1 MIADFKAASFT
12 DQVLVIGVVI
22 VVFFMVIMM
31 LQLCN
36 IAAIGRRLNKK
47 MKKIVS
53 LEKKARKKGRK
64 VLQAKEDKTPVV
76 PFFNPEGYVKAVK
89 KEQPIIVNVNVPT
102 ANDPEAIADAVK
114 TAVDLPAWTGYDDE
128 EEVVDVAPV
137 VVAEP
142 VEEVVEEPATEVIE
156 PVVEEVVEETA
167 EPIVEEVAEEVVA
180 EPVEEPVEE
189 VAEPAVEEPVVEEVV
204 EEVAEPI
211 VEEVAEEVVAEPVVE
226 EVAEPAVEEPAVE
239 ESSEDDD
246 DDKSGKFAVI
256 DTSVIIP
263 KKSHD
268 EKYAELDEDS
278 KKYYDAI
285 MAYAEGLEDVK
296 RQSSV
301 NADTIFYGRTCVVK
315 TQIKQTKVVCSF
327 SMLDAEMKRRLK
339 SNKGAQEK
347 FTSIRIVDDE
357 SLEAAKGC
365 VDFCYKA
372 AIDEKEYKHQ
382 MQLQKRRDARKAKKE
397 AAATDA
403 E

>member
-1 MIADFKAASFT
+1 MFEKMIADFKAASFT

-142 VEEVVEEPATEVIE
+142 VEEVIE

-167 EPIVEEVAEEVVA
+167 EPVIEEVAEEVVA
-180 EPVEEPVEE
+180 EPVEE
-189 VAEPAVEEPVVEEVV
+189 VVEQ
-204 EEVAEPI
+204 
-211 VEEVAEEVVAEPVVE
+211 
-226 EVAEPAVEEPAVE
+226 PAE

-246 DDKSGKFAVI
+246 HTD
-256 DTSVIIP
+256 
-263 KKSHD
+263 
-268 EKYAELDEDS
+268 
-278 KKYYDAI
+278 
-285 MAYAEGLEDVK
+285 
-296 RQSSV
+296 
-301 NADTIFYGRTCVVK
+301 N
-315 TQIKQTKVVCSF
+315 
-327 SMLDAEMKRRLK
+327 
-339 SNKGAQEK
+339 
-347 FTSIRIVDDE
+347 
-357 SLEAAKGC
+357 
-365 VDFCYKA
+365 FCCCG
-372 AIDEKEYKHQ
+372 
-382 MQLQKRRDARKAKKE
+382 
-397 AAATDA
+397 
-403 E
+403 

>member
-12 DQVLVIGVVI
+12 DQVLVIGVI
-22 VVFFMVIMM
+22 VVAFFMIIMM

-53 LEKKARKKGRK
+53 LEKKASKKGRRIFK
-64 VLQAKEDKTPVV
+64 PCEEANVMPVRLGT
-76 PFFNPEGYVKAVK
+76 PEGYVKAVK
-89 KEQPIIVNVNVPT
+89 KEQPIVVNVNAPVS
-102 ANDPEAIADAVK
+102 NDPTEVGGPEK
-114 TAVDLPAWTGYDDE
+114 TAVGLPVWTGYDDD
-128 EEVVDVAPV
+128 EEVVVAAPIAKAPIVEKV
-137 VVAEP
+137 VDEP
-142 VEEVVEEPATEVIE
+142 VVEEAVETPVEEVIE
-156 PVVEEVVEETA
+156 PVVEETVEET
-167 EPIVEEVAEEVVA
+167 V
-180 EPVEEPVEE
+180 
-189 VAEPAVEEPVVEEVV
+189 EPVVEEVAEAPV
-204 EEVAEPI
+204 EEA
-211 VEEVAEEVVAEPVVE
+211 VAEPVVE
-226 EVAEPAVEEPAVE
+226 EVAEEAVAEENA
-239 ESSEDDD
+239 
-246 DDKSGKFAVI
+246 GKFAVI

-263 KKSHD
+263 KKSHE
-268 EKYAELDEDS
+268 EKYADLDEDS

-285 MAYAEGLEDVK
+285 MAYAESLADVK

-315 TQIKQTKVVCSF
+315 TQIKQTRVVCSF
-327 SMLDAEMKRRLK
+327 SMLDAEMKRMLK

-357 SLEAAKGC
+357 SLEAAKKS
-365 VDFCYKA
+365 VDFAYKA
-372 AIDEKEYKHQ
+372 AIAEKEFKHQ

>member
-156 PVVEEVVEETA
+156 PVVEEVVEET
-167 EPIVEEVAEEVVA
+167 
-180 EPVEEPVEE
+180 
-189 VAEPAVEEPVVEEVV
+189 
-204 EEVAEPI
+204 AEPI